1 MINLC
6 LVVIATQ
13 FSETKRR
20 ETERMLAE
28 RARRSSKHRSQSSS
42 TVASSAGLGVG
53 GCYVELVHLLEHL
66 ANRARRRVARFFRR
80 LRRHY
85 AARQSSVPGDVDA
98 DRPRALVVAD
108 FTPGRRRRRRRRHRD
123 LDPRSPDAPVTADN
137 SPRGRA
143 EQPDSAPAT
152 HGVVACRV
160 GPHTLSEA
168 AEIDGQSS
176 PSAVP
181 PRRAKLLA
189 VANAECLQI
198 CNTGLSR
205 LISHTIQLQLFVLHV
220 ALALPTRYHRS

>member
-28 RARRSSKHRSQSSS
+28 RARRGSKHRSQSSS
-42 TVASSAGLGVG
+42 TVASSGGLGVG
-53 GCYVELVHLLEHL
+53 GCYVELIHLLEHL

-80 LRRHY
+80 MRRRY
-85 AARQSSVPGDVDA
+85 AARQTAVPGDVGA
-98 DRPRALVVAD
+98 DRPRALVAAD
-108 FTPGRRRRRRRRHRD
+108 STPRRRRRRRRRRHRD

-137 SPRGRA
+137 LPRGRC
-143 EQPDSAPAT
+143 EQPDAAAAT

-160 GPHTLSEA
+160 GHHTLSEA
-168 AEIDGQSS
+168 AEQDGQSS
-176 PSAVP
+176 PASVP
-181 PRRAKLLA
+181 PRRAKLLT

-205 LISHTIQLQLFVLHV
+205 SINDTNIQLSVL
-220 ALALPTRYHRS
+220 PS